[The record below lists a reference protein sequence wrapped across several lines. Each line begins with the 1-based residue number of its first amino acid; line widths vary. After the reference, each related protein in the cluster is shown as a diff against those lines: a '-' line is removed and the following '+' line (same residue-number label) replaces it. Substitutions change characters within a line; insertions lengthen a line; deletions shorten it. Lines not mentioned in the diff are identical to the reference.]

1 MRVAIAGAT
10 GLIGTALTSSLRA
23 DGHTVHRLV
32 RRANDAAASDVVWN
46 PSANQVDARGLEGVD
61 AIVNLSGERIDQRW
75 TTSVKRAIRD
85 SRVGST
91 ALLART
97 AASLSSRPKVFVNA
111 SAIGIYGSRGDEELD
126 ESSTLGDNFLAR
138 VVRDWEAAT
147 SPASAAGIRL
157 VLVRNGVVLAKEH
170 GALARLLPTFRLGA
184 GGRAGSGA
192 QWLSWISLEDDVRA
206 LRAALRD
213 TRFAGP
219 MNFVAPNPVTNEEFA
234 KTLGRVLG
242 RPAMVHVPQFAFEL
256 MFGEM
261 ARETILASQRVHPR
275 ALTATGFEF
284 RHPTVA
290 GALRAILGDGH

>member
-10 GLIGTALTSSLRA
+10 GLIGTALVKSLRA

-32 RRANDAAASDVVWN
+32 RRANDAAASDLVWN
-46 PSANQVDARGLEGVD
+46 PSANQLDAGRLEGVD

-85 SRVGST
+85 SRVDST
-91 ALLART
+91 TLLART
-97 AASLSSRPKVFVNA
+97 AASLSSRPKVLVNA
-111 SAIGIYGSRGDEELD
+111 SAIGVYGSRGDEELD
-126 ESSTLGDNFLAR
+126 ESSTLGDDFLAR

-147 SPASAAGIRL
+147 SPASEAGVRV

-170 GALARLLPTFRLGA
+170 GVLARLLPSFRLGA

-242 RPAMVHVPQFAFEL
+242 RPAMIHVPQFALEM

-261 ARETILASQRVHPR
+261 ARETILSSQRVHPR
-275 ALTATGFEF
+275 ALTAIGFEF